1 MKMKRQ
7 ILFIGITL
15 LLFASFASA
24 QTIAKPSHMITKNV
38 SFKSGDEMASGVLF
52 TPAAK
57 AGEKQPAIVVI
68 QEWWG
73 LNDWVKQQAEE
84 LASQGYETLAVDL
97 YRGKVAKTR
106 DEAHELMSGL
116 PQQRAMRDLKGA
128 VAYLKSQPN
137 VDPSKIGAIGWC
149 MGGGYAA
156 QLAVEEPA
164 LVADVVNYGQLPE
177 SDTEVKLIKAKMLG
191 NFGGKDQGIPAD
203 SVHKFEQQMKA
214 NGNPVDFKIYP
225 DAGHGFQNP
234 VNQGGYNPQATAD
247 AKKRIADFFA
257 ATLKK

>member
-1 MKMKRQ
+1 
-7 ILFIGITL
+7 
-15 LLFASFASA
+15 
-24 QTIAKPSHMITKNV
+24 
-38 SFKSGDEMASGVLF
+38 
-52 TPAAK
+52 
-57 AGEKQPAIVVI
+57 
-68 QEWWG
+68 
-73 LNDWVKQQAEE
+73 
-84 LASQGYETLAVDL
+84 
-97 YRGKVAKTR
+97 
-106 DEAHELMSGL
+106 
-116 PQQRAMRDLKGA
+116 
-128 VAYLKSQPN
+128 
-137 VDPSKIGAIGWC
+137 

-191 NFGGKDQGIPAD
+191 HFGGKDQGIPAD

>member
-1 MKMKRQ
+1 MSMKRS
-7 ILFIGITL
+7 FVFAFTL
-15 LLFASFASA
+15 LFLASFAIA
-24 QTIAKPSHMITKNV
+24 QTAAKPSHMTTKDV
-38 SFKSGDEMASGVLF
+38 SFKSGDETASGVLF

-57 AGEKQPAIVVI
+57 GNEKLPAIVVI

-116 PQQRAMRDLKGA
+116 PAQRAMRDLQGA
-128 VAYLKSQPN
+128 VAYLKSRPN

-156 QLAVEEPA
+156 ELAVAEPTLA
-164 LVADVVNYGQLPE
+164 ADVVNYGQLPE
-177 SDTEVKLIKAKMLG
+177 SDAEVKAIKAKMLG
-191 NFGGKDQGIPAD
+191 NFGGKDQGIPAE

-234 VNQGGYNPQATAD
+234 VNKSGYNPQATAD
-247 AKKRIADFFA
+247 AKKRISDFFA

>member
-1 MKMKRQ
+1 
-7 ILFIGITL
+7 
-15 LLFASFASA
+15 
-24 QTIAKPSHMITKNV
+24 
-38 SFKSGDEMASGVLF
+38 
-52 TPAAK
+52 
-57 AGEKQPAIVVI
+57 VI

-97 YRGKVAKTR
+97 YHGKVATNR

-116 PQQRAMRDLKGA
+116 PPQRAIRDLQGA

-137 VDPSKIGAIGWC
+137 VDASKIGAIGWC

-156 QLAVEEPA
+156 GLAAAEPTLA
-164 LVADVVNYGQLPE
+164 SAVVNYGQLPDSE
-177 SDTEVKLIKAKMLG
+177 AEVKAIKAKVLG
-191 NFGGKDQGIPAD
+191 NFGGKDQGIPAEAI
-203 SVHKFEQQMKA
+203 HKFEEQMKA

-234 VNQGGYNPQATAD
+234 INGKGYNPQATAD
-247 AKKRIADFFA
+247 AKKRIDDFFA